1 MIPREISRFTD
12 LSIHGFRRLLD
23 VQLPLR
29 PLSVMIGANGT
40 GKTSVLDVFSLL
52 AKSAQGKLS
61 ESISEFSGLSSI
73 LTYDRAEELRLGI
86 SMLILGHEALM
97 DYSLNLKPQSVGYLV
112 NEERLSEKNTGD
124 QDSFLRIYSRGA
136 DVNYFRDTRDGQ
148 GLFYYEIPGG
158 SDLSNRPPGLPSSLD
173 GLIELKSPVHPN
185 WEYKPLES
193 SLSQVPKMF
202 RQPEEFRNRLASSTL
217 YHALNVDPRSPVR
230 LPQPMQ
236 PATLPGRNGED
247 LISCLFYLRE
257 TERNRFETIEDTL
270 RSAFPRFDRLDFP
283 PVAAGTL
290 ALAWREKGFSK
301 PLYMHQLSEGT
312 LRFLWLATLLQSPG
326 LTALTLI
333 DEPEVSLH
341 PELLSLLADMM
352 REASS
357 RTQLVVATHSD
368 RLIRFLQPNEVV
380 VMDADE
386 DGMTS
391 MKWADE
397 LDLEAWLR
405 DFSLDELW
413 SNGRLGARA

>member
-1 MIPREISRFTD
+1 MGAVDKAGDAEETERQAMIPREISRFTD

-247 LISCLFYLRE
+247 LFPASSISGKPRGIGSRLSKILFALP
-257 TERNRFETIEDTL
+257 
-270 RSAFPRFDRLDFP
+270 S
-283 PVAAGTL
+283 L
-290 ALAWREKGFSK
+290 ALIVSIFR
-301 PLYMHQLSEGT
+301 P
-312 LRFLWLATLLQSPG
+312 WLQ
-326 LTALTLI
+326 
-333 DEPEVSLH
+333 
-341 PELLSLLADMM
+341 
-352 REASS
+352 
-357 RTQLVVATHSD
+357 
-368 RLIRFLQPNEVV
+368 
-380 VMDADE
+380 
-386 DGMTS
+386 
-391 MKWADE
+391 
-397 LDLEAWLR
+397 
-405 DFSLDELW
+405 ELW
-413 SNGRLGARA
+413 PWLGVRRDSPSLSICTSFPKGRCASFGWQPCCRVPASLR